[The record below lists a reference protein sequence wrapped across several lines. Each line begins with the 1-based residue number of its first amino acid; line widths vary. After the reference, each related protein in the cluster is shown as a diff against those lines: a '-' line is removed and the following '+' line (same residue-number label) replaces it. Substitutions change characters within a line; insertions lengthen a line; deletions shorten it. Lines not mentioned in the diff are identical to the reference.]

1 MRILI
6 DSLQND
12 SSKEF
17 ISFETQV
24 GKGMG
29 VNKTSNIKLEK
40 GKYYDV
46 ELDIDLDLELLVCHP
61 SKNMYELNILDEHIV
76 MSGSVEDIEDD
87 MVYFRLAQDCL
98 IMIGTEQK
106 SSLERYSFIQLIV
119 PIINFKIS
127 VFGGL

>member
-127 VFGGL
+127 VFGCL

>member
-76 MSGSVEDIEDD
+76 MSGSVEGIEDD